1 MIFYTKCNE
10 KTPQLTNPYYYIGK
24 IHPPFRVSPFAIPLN
39 RRIFATVIK
48 RQKMSR

>member
-1 MIFYTKCNE
+1 MIFYTKGNE
-10 KTPQLTNPYYYIGK
+10 KQLLLTNPYYLIGK
-24 IHPPFRVSPFAIPLN
+24 IHPPFRVSPFVIPLN